1 MELFLR
7 FAGFWISKEFKDA
20 GPSIYAALFY
30 ALNYNTICA
39 IIFFFFFF
47 VNLRDVNLR
56 GQSRVSQNQIHL
68 SRYLYLTKLM
78 NFADDPHSHKKR
90 TKLNRATGTSNRIV
104 TTMRSRGDR
113 LKL

>member
-7 FAGFWISKEFKDA
+7 FAGFLISKEFKDA

-47 VNLRDVNLR
+47 
-56 GQSRVSQNQIHL
+56 
-68 SRYLYLTKLM
+68 
-78 NFADDPHSHKKR
+78 FF
-90 TKLNRATGTSNRIV
+90 
-104 TTMRSRGDR
+104 
-113 LKL
+113 

>member
-47 VNLRDVNLR
+47 FVNLSDVNLR
-56 GQSRVSQNQIHL
+56 GQSQVSVVNEE
-68 SRYLYLTKLM
+68 
-78 NFADDPHSHKKR
+78 
-90 TKLNRATGTSNRIV
+90 NRW
-104 TTMRSRGDR
+104 
-113 LKL
+113 

>member
-7 FAGFWISKEFKDA
+7 FSGFWISKEFKDA

-47 VNLRDVNLR
+47 FLLIYAMLIY
-56 GQSRVSQNQIHL
+56 GASRKLAL
-68 SRYLYLTKLM
+68 SMKKIAGSFLTS
-78 NFADDPHSHKKR
+78 FE
-90 TKLNRATGTSNRIV
+90 
-104 TTMRSRGDR
+104 
-113 LKL
+113 

>member
-39 IIFFFFFF
+39 IILFFFF
-47 VNLRDVNLR
+47 LLIYAMLIY
-56 GQSRVSQNQIHL
+56 GASRELTL
-68 SRYLYLTKLM
+68 SMKKIAGSFLTS
-78 NFADDPHSHKKR
+78 FE
-90 TKLNRATGTSNRIV
+90 
-104 TTMRSRGDR
+104 
-113 LKL
+113 